1 MGRYGRKRKNTAL
14 RRCVVW
20 GLLAAATVPGVLSTA
35 VLYDHARQTLG
46 GFVTD
51 TAVFSALYSVPDRAL
66 ENLQRRFADEVAS
79 SPAEQ
84 PTTPQTAQQP
94 AAPAEQE
101 PETSSEATDETPSE
115 ASQSPAVDVSEIPEN
130 QQPPDDYSIPEEYQ
144 GPIIEEDMS
153 VSDTTG
159 YLSFGAGVI
168 KNSTSLSD
176 EEAQQ
181 YLEAENPVQI
191 DSDGPQVLIMHTHA
205 TESFEPYDTDTY
217 DTRHTWRTTDNTQNI
232 VAAGEVM
239 AEAIRSYGIEV
250 LHDET
255 QHDYPSYNGSYERS
269 AETIKSYLEKYPTIK
284 IALDVHRDAIQREDD
299 LIVKP
304 TVEINGRKAAQLMI
318 ITGSDDGTMNVP
330 EWREN
335 LRFAA
340 SLQDA
345 IEQDTPELTRP
356 IFFCYRKYNM
366 DLTTGSLLLEVGS
379 NANTLDESVYTA
391 ELVGKSL
398 ARMLN
403 ENREASPETAPNG

>member
-1 MGRYGRKRKNTAL
+1 MGRYGRKRKNAAL

-20 GLLAAATVPGVLSTA
+20 GLLAAAAVPGVLSTA

-51 TAVFSALYSVPDRAL
+51 TAVFSALYSVPDRTL
-66 ENLQRRFADEVAS
+66 ENLQQRFAGEVYTAPETDATP
-79 SPAEQ
+79 SP
-84 PTTPQTAQQP
+84 PRQQ
-94 AAPAEQE
+94 
-101 PETSSEATDETPSE
+101 PETSAEPEAPETEQKTAQEE
-115 ASQSPAVDVSEIPEN
+115 AQSPSVDPSEIPEN

-205 TESFEPYDTDTY
+205 TESFEPYDADTY

-269 AETIKSYLEKYPTIK
+269 AVTVQDYLEKYPSIK
-284 IALDVHRDAIQREDD
+284 VVLDVHRDAVQRDTT
-299 LIVKP
+299 LVKP
-304 TVEINGRKAAQLMI
+304 VTEIDGRKAAQLMI
-318 ITGSDDGTMNVP
+318 IAGCDDGTMDMPN
-330 EWREN
+330 WSKN
-335 LRFAA
+335 FRFAA
-340 SLQDA
+340 GMQDA
-345 IEQDTPELTRP
+345 IESRYPSLTRP
-356 IFFCYRKYNM
+356 VFFCYRKYNQ
-366 DLTTGSLLLEVGS
+366 DLTTGSLLIEIGS
-379 NANTLDESVYTA
+379 HGNTLEEVLYTA
-391 ELVGKSL
+391 QL
-398 ARMLN
+398 AGDAIGSYLQGLRAAG
-403 ENREASPETAPNG
+403 E

>member
-1 MGRYGRKRKNTAL
+1 MGRYGRKRKNAAL

-20 GLLAAATVPGVLSTA
+20 GLLAAAAVPGVLSTA

-51 TAVFSALYSVPDRAL
+51 TAVFSALYSVPDRTL
-66 ENLQRRFADEVAS
+66 ENLQQRFAGEVYTAPETDATP
-79 SPAEQ
+79 SP
-84 PTTPQTAQQP
+84 PRQQ
-94 AAPAEQE
+94 
-101 PETSSEATDETPSE
+101 PETSAEPEAPETEQKTAQEE
-115 ASQSPAVDVSEIPEN
+115 AQSPSVDPSEIPEN
-130 QQPPDDYSIPEEYQ
+130 QQPPADYSIPEEYQ

-269 AETIKSYLEKYPTIK
+269 AVTVQDYLEQYPSIK
-284 IALDVHRDAIQREDD
+284 VVLDVHRDAVQRDTT
-299 LIVKP
+299 LVKP
-304 TVEINGRKAAQLMI
+304 VTEIDGRKAAQLMI
-318 ITGSDDGTMNVP
+318 IAGCDDGTMDMPN
-330 EWREN
+330 WSKN
-335 LRFAA
+335 FRFAA
-340 SLQDA
+340 GMQDA
-345 IEQDTPELTRP
+345 IESRYPSLTRP
-356 IFFCYRKYNM
+356 VFFCYRKYNQ
-366 DLTTGSLLLEVGS
+366 DLTTGSLLIEIGS
-379 NANTLDESVYTA
+379 HGNTLEEVLYTA
-391 ELVGKSL
+391 QL
-398 ARMLN
+398 AGDAIGSYLQGLRAAG
-403 ENREASPETAPNG
+403 E

>member
-20 GLLAAATVPGVLSTA
+20 GLLAAAAVPGVLSTA
-35 VLYDHARQTLG
+35 VLYDHARQTFS
-46 GFVTD
+46 GFATN
-51 TAVFSALYSVPDRAL
+51 TAVFSALYSVPDRTL
-66 ENLQRRFADEVAS
+66 ENLQQRFAGEVYTAPETDATP
-79 SPAEQ
+79 SP
-84 PTTPQTAQQP
+84 PRQQ
-94 AAPAEQE
+94 
-101 PETSSEATDETPSE
+101 PETSAEPEAPETEQKTAQEE
-115 ASQSPAVDVSEIPEN
+115 AQSPSVDPSEIPEN

-168 KNSTSLSD
+168 KNSTSLSN

-181 YLEAENPVQI
+181 YLEAENPIQI

-269 AETIKSYLEKYPTIK
+269 AVTVQDYLEKYPSIK
-284 IALDVHRDAIQREDD
+284 VVLDVHRDAVQRDTT
-299 LIVKP
+299 LVKP
-304 TVEINGRKAAQLMI
+304 VTEIDGRKAAQLMI
-318 ITGSDDGTMNVP
+318 IAGCDDGTMDMPN
-330 EWREN
+330 WSKN
-335 LRFAA
+335 FRFAA
-340 SLQDA
+340 GMQDA
-345 IEQDTPELTRP
+345 IESRYPSLTRP
-356 IFFCYRKYNM
+356 VFFCYRKYNQ
-366 DLTTGSLLLEVGS
+366 DLTTGSLLIEIGS
-379 NANTLDESVYTA
+379 HGNTLEEVLYTA
-391 ELVGKSL
+391 QL
-398 ARMLN
+398 AGDAIGSYLQGLRAAG
-403 ENREASPETAPNG
+403 E

>member
-1 MGRYGRKRKNTAL
+1 MGRYGRKRKNAAL

-20 GLLAAATVPGVLSTA
+20 GLLAAAAVPGVLSTA

-51 TAVFSALYSVPDRAL
+51 TAVFSALYSVPDRTL
-66 ENLQRRFADEVAS
+66 ENLQQRFAGEVYTAPETDATP
-79 SPAEQ
+79 SP
-84 PTTPQTAQQP
+84 PRQQ
-94 AAPAEQE
+94 
-101 PETSSEATDETPSE
+101 PETSAEPEAPETEQKTAQEE
-115 ASQSPAVDVSEIPEN
+115 AQSPSVDPSEIPEN

-269 AETIKSYLEKYPTIK
+269 AVTVQDYLEKYPSIK
-284 IALDVHRDAIQREDD
+284 VVLDVHRDAVQRDTT
-299 LIVKP
+299 LVKP
-304 TVEINGRKAAQLMI
+304 VTEIDGRKAAQLMI
-318 ITGSDDGTMNVP
+318 IAGCDDGTMDMPN
-330 EWREN
+330 WSKN
-335 LRFAA
+335 FRFAA
-340 SLQDA
+340 GMQDA
-345 IEQDTPELTRP
+345 IESRYPSLTRP
-356 IFFCYRKYNM
+356 VFFCYRKYNQ
-366 DLTTGSLLLEVGS
+366 DLTTGSLLIEIGS
-379 NANTLDESVYTA
+379 HGNTLEEVLYTA
-391 ELVGKSL
+391 QL
-398 ARMLN
+398 AGDAIGSYLQGLRAAG
-403 ENREASPETAPNG
+403 E

>member
-1 MGRYGRKRKNTAL
+1 MGRYGRKRKNAAL

-20 GLLAAATVPGVLSTA
+20 GLLAAAAVPGVLSTA

-51 TAVFSALYSVPDRAL
+51 TAVFSALYSVPDRTL
-66 ENLQRRFADEVAS
+66 ENLQQRFAGEVYTAPETDATP
-79 SPAEQ
+79 SPPRQQPEPSAEPEAPETEQ
-84 PTTPQTAQQP
+84 KTAQ
-94 AAPAEQE
+94 E
-101 PETSSEATDETPSE
+101 EA
-115 ASQSPAVDVSEIPEN
+115 QSPSVDPSEIPEN
-130 QQPPDDYSIPEEYQ
+130 QQPPAGYSIPEEYQ

-168 KNSTSLSD
+168 KNSTSLSN

-269 AETIKSYLEKYPTIK
+269 AVTVQDYLEKYPSIK
-284 IALDVHRDAIQREDD
+284 VVLDVHRDAVQRDTT
-299 LIVKP
+299 LVKP
-304 TVEINGRKAAQLMI
+304 VTEIDGRKAAQLMI
-318 ITGSDDGTMNVP
+318 IAGCDDGTMDMPN
-330 EWREN
+330 WSKN
-335 LRFAA
+335 FRFAA
-340 SLQDA
+340 GMQDA
-345 IEQDTPELTRP
+345 IESRYPSLTRP
-356 IFFCYRKYNM
+356 VFFCYRKYNQ
-366 DLTTGSLLLEVGS
+366 DLTTGSLLIEIGS
-379 NANTLDESVYTA
+379 HGNTLEEVLYTA
-391 ELVGKSL
+391 QL
-398 ARMLN
+398 AGDAIGSYLQGLRAAG
-403 ENREASPETAPNG
+403 E

>member
-1 MGRYGRKRKNTAL
+1 MGRYGRKRKNAAL

-20 GLLAAATVPGVLSTA
+20 GLLAAAAVPGVLSTA
-35 VLYDHARQTLG
+35 VLYDHARQTFS
-46 GFVTD
+46 GFATN
-51 TAVFSALYSVPDRAL
+51 TAVFSALYSVPDRTL
-66 ENLQRRFADEVAS
+66 ENLQQRFAGEVYTAPETDATP
-79 SPAEQ
+79 SP
-84 PTTPQTAQQP
+84 PRQQ
-94 AAPAEQE
+94 
-101 PETSSEATDETPSE
+101 PETSAEPEAPETEQKTAQEE
-115 ASQSPAVDVSEIPEN
+115 AQSPSVDPSEIPEN

-153 VSDTTG
+153 VNDTTG

-168 KNSTSLSD
+168 KNSTFLSN

-269 AETIKSYLEKYPTIK
+269 AVTVQDYLEKYPSIK
-284 IALDVHRDAIQREDD
+284 VVLDVHRDAVQRDTT
-299 LIVKP
+299 LVKP
-304 TVEINGRKAAQLMI
+304 VTEIDGRKAAQLMI
-318 ITGSDDGTMNVP
+318 IAGCDDGTMDMPN
-330 EWREN
+330 WSKN
-335 LRFAA
+335 FRFAA
-340 SLQDA
+340 GMQDA
-345 IEQDTPELTRP
+345 IESRYPSLTRP
-356 IFFCYRKYNM
+356 VFFCYRKYNQ
-366 DLTTGSLLLEVGS
+366 DLTTGSLLIEIGS
-379 NANTLDESVYTA
+379 HGNTLEEVLYTA
-391 ELVGKSL
+391 QL
-398 ARMLN
+398 AGDAIGSYLQGLRAAG
-403 ENREASPETAPNG
+403 E

>member
-20 GLLAAATVPGVLSTA
+20 GLLAAAAVPGVLSTA

-51 TAVFSALYSVPDRAL
+51 TAVFSALYSVPDRTL
-66 ENLQRRFADEVAS
+66 ENLQQRFAGEVYTAPETDATP
-79 SPAEQ
+79 SP
-84 PTTPQTAQQP
+84 PRQQ
-94 AAPAEQE
+94 
-101 PETSSEATDETPSE
+101 PETSAEPEAPETEQKTAQEE
-115 ASQSPAVDVSEIPEN
+115 AQSPSVDPSEIPEN
-130 QQPPDDYSIPEEYQ
+130 QQPPADYSIPEEYQ

-269 AETIKSYLEKYPTIK
+269 AVTVQDYLEQYPSIK
-284 IALDVHRDAIQREDD
+284 VVLDVHRDAVQRDTT
-299 LIVKP
+299 LVKP
-304 TVEINGRKAAQLMI
+304 VTEIDGRKAAQLMI
-318 ITGSDDGTMNVP
+318 IAGCDDGTMDMPN
-330 EWREN
+330 WSKN
-335 LRFAA
+335 FRFAA
-340 SLQDA
+340 GMQDA
-345 IEQDTPELTRP
+345 IESRYPSLTRP
-356 IFFCYRKYNM
+356 VFFCYRKYNQ
-366 DLTTGSLLLEVGS
+366 DLTTGSLLIEIGS
-379 NANTLDESVYTA
+379 HGNTLEEVLYTA
-391 ELVGKSL
+391 QL
-398 ARMLN
+398 AGDAIGSYLQGLRAAG
-403 ENREASPETAPNG
+403 E

>member
-20 GLLAAATVPGVLSTA
+20 GLLAAAAVPGVLSTA
-35 VLYDHARQTLG
+35 VLYDHARQTFS
-46 GFVTD
+46 GFATN
-51 TAVFSALYSVPDRAL
+51 TAVFSALYSVPDRTL
-66 ENLQRRFADEVAS
+66 ENLQQRFAGEVYTAPETDATP
-79 SPAEQ
+79 SP
-84 PTTPQTAQQP
+84 PRQQ
-94 AAPAEQE
+94 
-101 PETSSEATDETPSE
+101 PETSAEPEAPETEQKTAQEE
-115 ASQSPAVDVSEIPEN
+115 AQSPSVDPSEIPEN

-168 KNSTSLSD
+168 KNSTSLFD

-205 TESFEPYDTDTY
+205 TESFEPYDADTY

-269 AETIKSYLEKYPTIK
+269 AVTVQDYLEKYPSIK
-284 IALDVHRDAIQREDD
+284 VVLDVHRDAVQRDTT
-299 LIVKP
+299 LVKP
-304 TVEINGRKAAQLMI
+304 VTEIDGRKAAQLMI
-318 ITGSDDGTMNVP
+318 IAGCDDGTMDMPN
-330 EWREN
+330 WSKN
-335 LRFAA
+335 FRFAA
-340 SLQDA
+340 GMQDA
-345 IEQDTPELTRP
+345 IESRYPTLTRP
-356 IFFCYRKYNM
+356 VFFCYRKYNQ
-366 DLTTGSLLLEVGS
+366 DLTTGSLLIEIGS
-379 NANTLDESVYTA
+379 HGNTLEEVLYTA
-391 ELVGKSL
+391 QL
-398 ARMLN
+398 AGDAIGSYLQGL
-403 ENREASPETAPNG
+403 TAEGE

>member
-20 GLLAAATVPGVLSTA
+20 GLLAAAAVPGVLSTA
-35 VLYDHARQTLG
+35 VLYDHARQTFS
-46 GFVTD
+46 GFATN
-51 TAVFSALYSVPDRAL
+51 TAVFSALYSVPDRTL
-66 ENLQRRFADEVAS
+66 ENLQQRFAGEVYTAPETDATP
-79 SPAEQ
+79 SP
-84 PTTPQTAQQP
+84 PRQQ
-94 AAPAEQE
+94 
-101 PETSSEATDETPSE
+101 PETSAEPEAPETEQKTAQEE
-115 ASQSPAVDVSEIPEN
+115 AQSPSVDPSEIPEN

-181 YLEAENPVQI
+181 YLKAENPIQI

-269 AETIKSYLEKYPTIK
+269 AVTVQDYLEKYPSIK
-284 IALDVHRDAIQREDD
+284 VVLDVHRDAVQRDTT
-299 LIVKP
+299 LVKP
-304 TVEINGRKAAQLMI
+304 VTEIDGRKAAQLMI
-318 ITGSDDGTMNVP
+318 IAGCDDGTMDMPN
-330 EWREN
+330 WSKN
-335 LRFAA
+335 FRFAA
-340 SLQDA
+340 GMQDA
-345 IEQDTPELTRP
+345 IESRYPSLTRP
-356 IFFCYRKYNM
+356 VFFCYRKYNQ
-366 DLTTGSLLLEVGS
+366 DLTTGSLLIEIGS
-379 NANTLDESVYTA
+379 HGNTLEEVLYTA
-391 ELVGKSL
+391 QL
-398 ARMLN
+398 AGDAIGSYLQGLRAAG
-403 ENREASPETAPNG
+403 E

>member
-20 GLLAAATVPGVLSTA
+20 GLLAAAAVPGVLSTA
-35 VLYDHARQTLG
+35 VLYDHARQTFS
-46 GFVTD
+46 GFATN
-51 TAVFSALYSVPDRAL
+51 TAVFSALYSVPDRTL
-66 ENLQRRFADEVAS
+66 ENLQQRFAGEVYTAPETDS
-79 SPAEQ
+79 TPSP
-84 PTTPQTAQQP
+84 PKQQ
-94 AAPAEQE
+94 
-101 PETSSEATDETPSE
+101 PETSAEPEAPETEQKTAQEE
-115 ASQSPAVDVSEIPEN
+115 AQSPSVDPSEIPEN

-205 TESFEPYDTDTY
+205 TESFEPYDTGTY

-269 AETIKSYLEKYPTIK
+269 AVTVQDYLEKYPSIK
-284 IALDVHRDAIQREDD
+284 VVLDVHRDAVQRDTT
-299 LIVKP
+299 LVKP
-304 TVEINGRKAAQLMI
+304 VTEIDGRKAAQLMI
-318 ITGSDDGTMNVP
+318 IAGCDDGTMDMPN
-330 EWREN
+330 WSKN
-335 LRFAA
+335 FRFAA
-340 SLQDA
+340 GMQDA
-345 IEQDTPELTRP
+345 IESRYPSLTRP
-356 IFFCYRKYNM
+356 VFFCYRKYNQ
-366 DLTTGSLLLEVGS
+366 DLTTGSLLIEIGS
-379 NANTLDESVYTA
+379 HGNTLEEVLYTA
-391 ELVGKSL
+391 QL
-398 ARMLN
+398 AGDAIGSYLQGLRAAG
-403 ENREASPETAPNG
+403 E

>member
-20 GLLAAATVPGVLSTA
+20 GLLAAAAVPGVLSTA

-115 ASQSPAVDVSEIPEN
+115 ASQSPAVDASEIPEN

-144 GPIIEEDMS
+144 GPIIEENMS

-181 YLEAENPVQI
+181 YLEAENPIQI

-269 AETIKSYLEKYPTIK
+269 AVTVQDYLEKYPSIK
-284 IALDVHRDAIQREDD
+284 IVLDVHRDAIETESGTRMAPVWAGSGAGEQ
-299 LIVKP
+299 
-304 TVEINGRKAAQLMI
+304 AAQVMI
-318 ITGSDDGTMNVP
+318 ICGCDNGTTVQLP
-330 EWREN
+330 DWRQN
-335 LRFAA
+335 LRVAA
-340 SLQDA
+340 A
-345 IEQDTPELTRP
+345 WERAMEGMYPGFTRP
-356 IFFCYRKYNM
+356 VLFSYRFYNQ
-366 DLTTGSLLLEVGS
+366 DLTTGSLLIEIGGHG
-379 NANTLDESVYTA
+379 NN
-391 ELVGKSL
+391 
-398 ARMLN
+398 LN
-403 ENREASPETAPNG
+403 EALYAGQLAAKGLAAALLGGA

>member
-20 GLLAAATVPGVLSTA
+20 GLLAAAAVPGVLSTA

-51 TAVFSALYSVPDRAL
+51 TAVFSALYSVPDRTL
-66 ENLQRRFADEVAS
+66 ENLQQRFAGEVYTAPETDATP
-79 SPAEQ
+79 SP
-84 PTTPQTAQQP
+84 PRQQ
-94 AAPAEQE
+94 
-101 PETSSEATDETPSE
+101 PETSAEPEAPETEQKTAQEE
-115 ASQSPAVDVSEIPEN
+115 AQSPSVDPSEIPEN
-130 QQPPDDYSIPEEYQ
+130 QQPPADYSIPEEYQ

-269 AETIKSYLEKYPTIK
+269 AVTVQDYLEKYPSIK
-284 IALDVHRDAIQREDD
+284 VVLDVHRDAVQRDTT
-299 LIVKP
+299 LVKP
-304 TVEINGRKAAQLMI
+304 VTEIDGRKAAQLMI
-318 ITGSDDGTMNVP
+318 IAGCDDGTMDMPN
-330 EWREN
+330 WSKN
-335 LRFAA
+335 FRFAA
-340 SLQDA
+340 GMQDA
-345 IEQDTPELTRP
+345 IESRYPSLTRP
-356 IFFCYRKYNM
+356 VFFCYRKYNQ
-366 DLTTGSLLLEVGS
+366 DLTTGSLLIEIGS
-379 NANTLDESVYTA
+379 HGNTLEEVLYTA
-391 ELVGKSL
+391 QL
-398 ARMLN
+398 AGDAIGSYLQGLRAAG
-403 ENREASPETAPNG
+403 E